1 MRESQCGFRASARSK
16 LSLPFELLI
25 GLRYTRSGRGGKRRD
40 RFVSF
45 ISATSVISIA
55 LGVMALIIV
64 LSVMNGFQTQV
75 RDRMLSVIPHIQV
88 TSLAGPLPDWKT
100 LAEKVEAVPG
110 VTGAAPYVRGQG
122 LISNGG
128 TVTGA
133 MVQGIDPAEEPR
145 ASRVASTMPREVLE
159 SLRPGEFNAVLGSV
173 LAARLGV
180 YPGDKIALVVPEGTM
195 TPAGMIPRARTLTVS
210 GIFSAGHYEY
220 DSAMVFMNIADAA
233 ALFRSGGPMGIRVQT
248 SDMDRAPL
256 IAQRIVES
264 LPPGYA
270 ARDWSVENKTWF
282 SAVQVEKRMMS
293 IILFLIVLVG
303 AFGLVSTLVM
313 TVTEKRSDIAILR
326 TLGASPASIMKIFVV
341 QGAVIGVTGVAAGV
355 AAGLLVACNL
365 SAIVSAIE
373 GAFGIEFLPQSIY
386 LINHMPSEPRASD
399 IIPIA
404 VFSLLLSL
412 AATLYPSWRA
422 SKIRPAEALRYE

>member
-1 MRESQCGFRASARSK
+1 M
-16 LSLPFELLI
+16 LI
-25 GLRYTRSGRGGKRRD
+25 GLRYTRSGRGGGRRD
-40 RFVSF
+40 RFLSF
-45 ISATSVISIA
+45 ISATSVASIA

-88 TSLAGPLPDWKT
+88 TSLSGPVEDWGA
-100 LAEKVEAVPG
+100 LAAQVMKAPG

-122 LISNGG
+122 LVSNGSL
-128 TVTGA
+128 VTGV
-133 MVQGIDPAEEPR
+133 MVQGIDPAAEPR
-145 ASRVASTMPREVLE
+145 ASQVASTMPREVLE
-159 SLRPGEFNAVLGSV
+159 GLAPGRFNVVLGSV

-210 GIFSAGHYEY
+210 GVFTAGHYEY
-220 DSAMVFMNIADAA
+220 DSAMAFLNIEDAA
-233 ALFRSGGPMGIRVQT
+233 ALFRTGGPMGIRVQT
-248 SDMDRAPL
+248 ADMNEAPE
-256 IAQRIVES
+256 IAGRIARL
-264 LPPGYA
+264 LPPGFA
-270 ARDWSVENKTWF
+270 VRDWSVENRTWF

-326 TLGASPASIMKIFVV
+326 TLGASPGSIMRIFMV
-341 QGAVIGVTGVAAGV
+341 QGAVIGVAGV
-355 AAGLLVACNL
+355 ASGVALGLLVACNL
-365 SAIVSAIE
+365 PAIVSAIE
-373 GAFGIEFLPQSIY
+373 SAFGIEFLPKSIY
-386 LINHMPSEPRASD
+386 LINHMPSEPRAGN

-404 VFSLLLSL
+404 ICSLLLSL
-412 AATLYPSWRA
+412 AATIYPSWRA
-422 SKIRPAEALRYE
+422 ARIRPAEALRYE